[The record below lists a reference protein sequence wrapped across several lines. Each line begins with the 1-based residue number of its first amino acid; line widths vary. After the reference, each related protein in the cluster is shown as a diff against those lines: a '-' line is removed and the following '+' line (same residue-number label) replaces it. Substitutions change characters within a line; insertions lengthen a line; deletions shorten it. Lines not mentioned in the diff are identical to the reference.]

1 VSWGT
6 TLADAAAVQWISLFP
21 IEWDAFRPPRTLNR
35 DSGWWMSYYELLTD
49 SDAQFGTRRP
59 SPGSAGRTRT
69 FPWIPTSNPG
79 VLIQGKLD
87 VSSPAAMAWQLHQHW
102 PAGRFVLINDEGHGG
117 PRMVH
122 AMIDTV
128 TQFLPPLAQ
137 QRVDQPPR

>member
-1 VSWGT
+1 VFATLVTHYWGH
-6 TLADAAAVQWISLFP
+6 AAFLPEGA
-21 IEWDAFRPPRTLNR
+21 
-35 DSGWWMSYYELLTD
+35 LLK
-49 SDAQFGTRRP
+49 GMTRLRE
-59 SPGSAGRTRT
+59 
-69 FPWIPTSNPG
+69 IPG